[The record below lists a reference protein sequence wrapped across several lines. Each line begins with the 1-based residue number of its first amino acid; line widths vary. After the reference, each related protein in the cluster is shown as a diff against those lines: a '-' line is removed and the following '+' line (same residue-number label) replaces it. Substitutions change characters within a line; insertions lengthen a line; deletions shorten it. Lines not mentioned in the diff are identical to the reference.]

1 MAGTGMERT
10 DLFDPVLQGFR
21 SRPVFQEGCVVPN
34 GHLGEMWTQ
43 VPVKPRN
50 LGHALGWMNV
60 SHGAVGSGVS
70 RAPLLKEKGTTIYL
84 LAPVLGTWLAASTS
98 FFLN

>member
-21 SRPVFQEGCVVPN
+21 SRPVCQEGCVVPN

-43 VPVKPRN
+43 VAVKLRN

-98 FFLN
+98 FF